1 MRLRCFLLDVDY
13 ITLDGRAVI
22 RLWLKD
28 ELGRNIIAFDPT
40 FEPYFYAVTDD
51 ADAIMSVASMRSGEE
66 IRPNRVERV
75 VRKDFGQ
82 PVTVLKVYVDHP
94 QHVPILRE
102 KVAEVGVSVREAD
115 ILFAVRYIIDR
126 ELVPM
131 DQVLVEGRERADPHF
146 SFAIDVDHIEAEQH
160 HTNPDLKVMAFDC
173 EMLSHGGVPIPNKD
187 PIIIIS
193 IATGADETTFLSV
206 GEDKDDRQ
214 VIADF
219 ISFIHEYDPD
229 VIVGYNTDEFDWQYL
244 KTRAEKFKLRLTIGR
259 DESPAK
265 FSAGGGV
272 KEV

>member
-82 PVTVLKVYVDHP
+82 PVSVLKVYVDHP

-146 SFAIDVDHIEAEQH
+146 SFAGQ
-160 HTNPDLKVMAFDC
+160 DLV
-173 EMLSHGGVPIPNKD
+173 
-187 PIIIIS
+187 
-193 IATGADETTFLSV
+193 
-206 GEDKDDRQ
+206 
-214 VIADF
+214 
-219 ISFIHEYDPD
+219 
-229 VIVGYNTDEFDWQYL
+229 
-244 KTRAEKFKLRLTIGR
+244 
-259 DESPAK
+259 
-265 FSAGGGV
+265 
-272 KEV
+272 